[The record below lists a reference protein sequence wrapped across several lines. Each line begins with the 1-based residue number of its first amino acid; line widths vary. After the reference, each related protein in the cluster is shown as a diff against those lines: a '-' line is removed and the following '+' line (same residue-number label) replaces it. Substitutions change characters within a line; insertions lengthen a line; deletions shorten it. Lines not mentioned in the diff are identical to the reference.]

1 MGLLFPE
8 QKGLGMKRGEKYGCE
23 SKAKKSSVSEEKERE
38 RERERETE
46 REGCFGEVG
55 EMIVSMVSYLDLPC
69 QHITITIHFQI
80 SFFL

>member
-23 SKAKKSSVSEEKERE
+23 SKAKKSSVSEEKEGE
-38 RERERETE
+38 REREI
-46 REGCFGEVG
+46 EGCFGEVG

>member
-23 SKAKKSSVSEEKERE
+23 SKAKKSSVSEEKEGE
-38 RERERETE
+38 RERE